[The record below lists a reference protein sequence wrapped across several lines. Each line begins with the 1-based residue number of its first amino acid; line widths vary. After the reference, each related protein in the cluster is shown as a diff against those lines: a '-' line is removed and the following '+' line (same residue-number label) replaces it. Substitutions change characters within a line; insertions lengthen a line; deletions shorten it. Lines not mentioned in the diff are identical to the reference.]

1 VDEPSPRPALL
12 FGLGNPGR
20 RYEATRHNVGWQVLE
35 ALAKPEGAEF
45 RPSGFFDGEEA
56 VLRRGGRVVR
66 LVRPTTF
73 MNLCGPA
80 YVRALDVHG
89 VAPGDGLVVLDDF
102 MLPFGRLRLR
112 ASGSSG
118 GHNGLKSI
126 QDALGGD
133 AYPRLRVGIGPVPPP
148 MDPAAFVLQAY
159 DAEQR
164 RGLPDVLTR
173 ASLAVLLWLDLG
185 LEAAANR
192 FNGEG
197 RAPGEA
203 AGGGGPG

>member
-1 VDEPSPRPALL
+1 MDDSSSRPALL

-20 RYEATRHNVGWQVLE
+20 RYEATRHNVGWQVLDVLARPE
-35 ALAKPEGAEF
+35 AAEF
-45 RPSGFFDGEEA
+45 RPARFFEGEEA
-56 VLRRGGRVVR
+56 VLRRGGRAVR
-66 LVRPTTF
+66 LIRPTTF

-80 YVRALDVHG
+80 YARALEVYE
-89 VAPGDGLVVLDDF
+89 VAPSDALVVLDDF

-112 ASGSSG
+112 AAGSSG

-126 QDALGGD
+126 QDALGTD
-133 AYPRLRVGIGPVPPP
+133 AYPRLRVGIGPVPEPI
-148 MDPAAFVLQAY
+148 DPKAFVLQAY

-164 RGLPDVLTR
+164 RLLPELLDR
-173 ASLAVLLWLDLG
+173 AAQAVACWLDLG

-197 RAPGEA
+197 AVP
-203 AGGGGPG
+203 PP